1 MSKYSKQNRNYY
13 LAHKEIILN
22 RQKLKKVK
30 LQIVQENTSI
40 IKRLVDLFGDI
51 DNALY
56 YI

>member
-22 RQKLKKVK
+22 RQKKNKKLYPWK
-30 LQIVQENTSI
+30 ITLTS
-40 IKRLVDLFGDI
+40 IKRLVVLFGDI